1 MVKYKK
7 LISSMVVR
15 PEKFSNDLLNFYLN
29 GYLVSEIRDIFTQ
42 REREQFFAK
51 GSAPRVSNPPKCQ
64 RAWPI
69 CYKDIEKRKVTA
81 QHSVTVFRSEFV
93 LSNFKPDYFAKLK
106 QAKEQEDMLKY
117 KGTDGLGG
125 NAEDHSFRMHSKK
138 APASSTLAAQLFAQS
153 KGLEIEDDSAISEED
168 LLMVRQAHICDCRD
182 EHKDKMI
189 HDFKLML
196 SKQIA
201 NYSVPDKVAVSPA
214 GKRTSRISGESF
226 NTEIGLGL
234 FRKKTMSNSKYG
246 SNFAKDGSQNSRKK
260 RLMSKDGTQKQSP
273 NTNNDSDREESYP
286 DPGSTRDNQTSTRNI
301 VWTTVMTMTSRSIP
315 KASIFRLMHSG

>member
-29 GYLVSEIRDIFTQ
+29 GYLISEIRDIFTQ

-51 GSAPRVSNPPKCQ
+51 GSAPRASNPPKCQ

-69 CYKDIEKRKVTA
+69 CYKDIEKRKVIA

-93 LSNFKPDYFAKLK
+93 LSNFKSDHFAKLK
-106 QAKEQEDMLKY
+106 QAKEQEDMLRY

-125 NAEDHSFRMHSKK
+125 NADDQSYKMPSKK
-138 APASSTLAAQLFAQS
+138 APSSANLVSQLYAQS
-153 KGLEIEDDSAISEED
+153 KGLEIDEDGAISEED
-168 LLMVRQAHICDCRD
+168 LLMVRQAHICDCKD
-182 EHKDKMI
+182 EYKDRMI

-201 NYSVPDKVAVSPA
+201 NYSIPDKSVVSPA
-214 GKRTSRISGESF
+214 GKRTNRISGDSY
-226 NTEIGLGL
+226 NTDVGLGL

-246 SNFAKDGSQNSRKK
+246 SNMAKDGSQNSRKK
-260 RLMSKDGTQKQSP
+260 RLMSKDGNQNQSP
-273 NTNNDSDREESYP
+273 KTNNDSDCEETYP
-286 DPGSTRDNQTSTRNI
+286 DPGSNCD
-301 VWTTVMTMTSRSIP
+301 
-315 KASIFRLMHSG
+315 K